1 MSEKNLEQNSKQS
14 QDSSAAAEKK
24 ESQRKSLFGNLN
36 LNQDLKKAL
45 NSWDDLSEQVVNSEQ
60 IQNKVSP
67 NEERLHE
74 VKKLLGELKNKLSEF
89 E

>member
-14 QDSSAAAEKK
+14 LDSSASTEKK

-36 LNQDLKKAL
+36 LNQDLKQAL
-45 NSWDDLSEQVVNSEQ
+45 NSWDDLSGQPVTKKVAPEQE
-60 IQNKVSP
+60 K
-67 NEERLHE
+67 LTE